1 MPLSFKGT
9 AHPRPGRSRNN
20 IADLNPGEI
29 GTTNLGVRGGTD
41 LLVEHDAGQKVGRV
55 LASWEGPQGQLRVE
69 GIVDDPTAAASVRSG
84 AMRGLSL
91 GTSVL
96 QREDGKRM
104 MISQEELSL
113 CVEPR
118 RGGCYV
124 EEINGKSVH
133 TRYQASKHAGT
144 HSPHCPSLPP
154 ALHPAKHIT
163 HFGRLLQ

>member
-20 IADLNPGEI
+20 IADLSPGEI

-41 LLVEHDAGQKVGRV
+41 LLVEHDASQKVGRV

-69 GIVDDPTAAASVRSG
+69 GIVDDPNAAASVRSG

-104 MISQEELSL
+104 MISQDELSL
-113 CVEPR
+113 CVQPR

-124 EEINGKSVH
+124 DEINGRSVH
-133 TRYQASKHAGT
+133 TRYNASKHAGT
-144 HSPHCPSLPP
+144 RCPRCPFFCHPHP
-154 ALHPAKHIT
+154 T
-163 HFGRLLQ
+163 R